1 MAYYERKLPH
11 WQPDNAS
18 FFVTWRLF
26 GSIPR
31 SKSESVF
38 SGPLWLQDP
47 QVAASVAATLQ
58 DGEDQWHLYHLQ
70 AWVLMPNHVHTL
82 LTPNGRPLAN
92 ALMTIKSA
100 SARRA
105 NLILGRTGKRFW
117 QVESYDHW
125 VRSDDEESRII
136 RYIETNPVRA
146 GLAAAAEDWRWS
158 SAWNGR

>member
-1 MAYYERKLPH
+1 M
-11 WQPDNAS
+11 

-31 SKSESVF
+31 VKSASVF

-58 DGEDQWHLYHLQ
+58 DGEKQWGLYTLS

-82 LTPNGRPLAN
+82 LTPMIVRSFN

-105 NLILGRTGKRFW
+105 NLILGRTGKPFW

-125 VRSDDEESRII
+125 VRSDDDESRIVG
-136 RYIETNPVRA
+136 YIESNPVRA
-146 GLAAAAEDWRWS
+146 GLVAAVEDWRWS